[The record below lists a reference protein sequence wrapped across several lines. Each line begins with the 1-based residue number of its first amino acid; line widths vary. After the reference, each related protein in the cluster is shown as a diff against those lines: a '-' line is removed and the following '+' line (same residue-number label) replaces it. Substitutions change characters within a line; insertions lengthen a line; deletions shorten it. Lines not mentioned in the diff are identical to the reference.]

1 MTGAKSSSQIG
12 YCACHA
18 PAVDTTSQPNRQE
31 SEVKRS
37 TMNEDLHKPT
47 FETPGP
53 EAPVPSLEPAFPSP
67 EAESPAPAPRA
78 PLPIATLTIVAV
90 SVAVMVLQT
99 LAGGSKN
106 PDVLMDFGASY
117 RPYFQH
123 GQYWRAVMPMFLH
136 IGWWHLA
143 LNMIPLLL
151 LGPVLE
157 QMYGYGRYAAIYVGA
172 GISGSLL
179 SMYHGH
185 SVPAA
190 GASGAVFGVV
200 MATLTAGYVHRDA
213 LPHPLARV
221 FRRGRFAAILMVFIV
236 VELVSGYLSQN
247 IDNWGHLGGLIGGAL
262 FAFLIPPPKLVEAE
276 GGAQYGSPARSP
288 AALVMSPSAPRSV
301 NDWPSQAIVLVP
313 LAVVALSMAAAA
325 SHYRVAHLVSQ
336 ALEEGM
342 RLEGAHQDGGAFDEF
357 KRAAQLDG
365 RDERPHL
372 ALGELYLQHHE
383 TSDAIDEFT
392 QALRF
397 NPDSVEAQIG
407 LAGAYQD
414 AGDLSSAQKIWEALA
429 KKNPRSA
436 EAQEAIAELLAS
448 QKLYQQAIAQYQKV
462 LRLSPNSALAHNNL
476 GWLYATADD
485 PKFRDPAAALDH
497 ARKAVLLSGGRQPD
511 FLDTL
516 AEALYANGKYA
527 EAVKVETEALQLM
540 PGNKDFED
548 HIARYRRASGGQ

>member
-1 MTGAKSSSQIG
+1 MNDDL
-12 YCACHA
+12 HR
-18 PAVDTTSQPNRQE
+18 PAFETTSPEPPVPGPPSTVLSLE
-31 SEVKRS
+31 SQV
-37 TMNEDLHKPT
+37 
-47 FETPGP
+47 PGP
-53 EAPVPSLEPAFPSP
+53 EPARSSP
-67 EAESPAPAPRA
+67 IARA

-90 SVAVMVLQT
+90 SVAVLALQT

-117 RPYFQH
+117 RPYFQQ

-157 QMYGYGRYAAIYVGA
+157 QIYGYGRYAVIYVGA

-185 SVPAA
+185 GVPAA

-213 LPHPLARV
+213 LPHPLARI
-221 FRRGRFAAILMVFIV
+221 FRRSRFAATLVVFIV

-262 FAFLIPPPKLVEAE
+262 LAFLISPPKPVEAE
-276 GGAQYGSPARSP
+276 SVVQQPSLARNS
-288 AALVMSPSAPRSV
+288 ASLWMSPSAPRSV
-301 NDWPSQAIVLVP
+301 SNWRSQGIVLVP

-325 SHYRVAHLVSQ
+325 RHYRIGHQVSQ

-342 RLEGAHQDGGAFDEF
+342 RLVAAHQEGAAFDKF
-357 KRAAQLDG
+357 KVAERLDP
-365 RDERPHL
+365 RDERPRV
-372 ALGELYLQHHE
+372 ALGQLNLQQHQV
-383 TSDAIDEFT
+383 SDAIDEFT
-392 QALRF
+392 QALRLD
-397 NPDSVEAQIG
+397 PDSLDAQIG
-407 LAGAYQD
+407 LAQAYRD
-414 AGDLSSAQKIWEALA
+414 GGDPAAAQRIWEALA
-429 KKNPRSA
+429 KKNPRSL
-436 EAQEAIAELLAS
+436 EAQEAVAELLAG
-448 QKLYQQAIAQYQKV
+448 QKLYEQAIARYQTV

-485 PKFRDPAAALDH
+485 PKFRDPAAALDQ
-497 ARKAVLLSGGRQPD
+497 ARKAVLLTGGRQPD

-516 AEALYANGKYA
+516 AEALYASGKYA
-527 EAVKVETEALQLM
+527 EAVKVETQALQMM
-540 PGNKDFED
+540 PSNEEFRE
-548 HIARYRRASGGQ
+548 HAERYRQAAGNGQ

>member
-1 MTGAKSSSQIG
+1 MNDDL
-12 YCACHA
+12 HR
-18 PAVDTTSQPNRQE
+18 PAFETTS
-31 SEVKRS
+31 
-37 TMNEDLHKPT
+37 
-47 FETPGP
+47 P
-53 EAPVPSLEPAFPSP
+53 EPPVPGSDSTVLTPQSQGSGPQPAATSP
-67 EAESPAPAPRA
+67 GARA

-106 PDVLMDFGASY
+106 PDFLMDFGASY

-136 IGWWHLA
+136 IGWWHLV

-157 QMYGYGRYAAIYVGA
+157 QIYGYGRYAAIYVGA

-221 FRRGRFAAILMVFIV
+221 FRRSRFAAILVVFIV

-247 IDNWGHLGGLIGGAL
+247 IDNWGHLGGLVGGAL
-262 FAFLIPPPKLVEAE
+262 FAFLIPPPNLVEVE
-276 GGAQYGSPARSP
+276 SGAQHDSLARNP
-288 AALVMSPSAPRSV
+288 AALLMSPSAPRSL
-301 NDWPSQAIVLVP
+301 NDWRSQAIVVVP

-325 SHYRVAHLVSQ
+325 RHYRVAHLVSR
-336 ALEEGM
+336 ALEEGT
-342 RLEGAHQDGGAFDEF
+342 RLELAHQEGASFDEF
-357 KRAAQLDG
+357 KRAAQLDP
-365 RDERPHL
+365 RDERPHV
-372 ALGELYLQHHE
+372 AIGQLYLQHHQ

-392 QALRF
+392 QALRL
-397 NPDSVEAQIG
+397 NPDSVDAQIG

-414 AGDLSSAQKIWEALA
+414 GGDLVAAQKIWDALA
-429 KKNPRSA
+429 KKNPRSI
-436 EAQEAIAELLAS
+436 EAQEAIAELLAG

-462 LRLSPNSALAHNNL
+462 LRLSPNLAVAHNNL

-497 ARKAVLLSGGRQPD
+497 SRKAVLLTGGRQPD

-527 EAVKVETEALQLM
+527 EAVKVETQALQLM
-540 PGNKDFED
+540 PSNKEFQE
-548 HIARYRRASGGQ
+548 HMERYRQAAGNGQ

>member
-1 MTGAKSSSQIG
+1 MNDDL
-12 YCACHA
+12 HR
-18 PAVDTTSQPNRQE
+18 PAFETTSPE
-31 SEVKRS
+31 PPVPGSDS
-37 TMNEDLHKPT
+37 TVLTPQSQG
-47 FETPGP
+47 PGP
-53 EAPVPSLEPAFPSP
+53 EPASTSP
-67 EAESPAPAPRA
+67 GARG
-78 PLPIATLTIVAV
+78 PLPIGTLTIVAV

-157 QMYGYGRYAAIYVGA
+157 QIYGYGRYATIYVGA

-185 SVPAA
+185 GVPAA

-221 FRRGRFAAILMVFIV
+221 FRRSRFAAILVVFIV

-262 FAFLIPPPKLVEAE
+262 LAFLIPPPKLVETE
-276 GGAQYGSPARSP
+276 GEVQQASLARNP
-288 AALVMSPSAPRSV
+288 AALLMSPSAPRSI
-301 NDWPSQAIVLVP
+301 NDWRSQAIVLVP
-313 LAVVALSMAAAA
+313 LAVVALSVAFAA
-325 SHYRVAHLVSQ
+325 SHYHVANQVSR
-336 ALEEGM
+336 AMEEGM
-342 RLEGAHQDGGAFDEF
+342 RLVAAHQDGAAFDKF
-357 KRAAQLDG
+357 KLAERLDPG
-365 RDERPHL
+365 DEQPHVV
-372 ALGELYLQHHE
+372 LGQIYLQHHQ

-392 QALRF
+392 RAARL
-397 NPDSVEAQIG
+397 NPDSADAQRG
-407 LAGAYQD
+407 LAIAYQD
-414 AGDLSSAQKIWEALA
+414 GGDLVAAQQIWEARA
-429 KKNPRSA
+429 KKNPRDV
-436 EAQEAIAELLAS
+436 EAQEAVAELLAS
-448 QKLYQQAIAQYQKV
+448 QKLYQQAIARYQMV
-462 LRLSPNSALAHNNL
+462 LRLNPNSALAHNNL

-497 ARKAVLLSGGRQPD
+497 ARKAVLLTGGRQPD

-516 AEALYANGKYA
+516 AEALNANRKHA
-527 EAVKVETEALQLM
+527 EAVKVETQALQLM
-540 PGNKDFED
+540 PSNKEFQE
-548 HIARYRRASGGQ
+548 HMERYRRAAGNGQ